1 MGRQRQFEF
10 HTWGGRRAGSGRKPA
25 GKTAGVAHAPRP
37 VFARTL
43 PVHVTFRIR
52 KGVWNLRGKA
62 YRTVE
67 RAIGDGANRFG
78 ARILRFSVQGN
89 HIHMLIEADDRD
101 ALMRSCRGLSIRI
114 AKRLNKL
121 MGRSGRVLGDRYH
134 TRVLRTPTEVKR
146 AIEYIRDNYKKHY
159 HPDAKYAFIDPC
171 SSDSPDLRIVLPTA
185 TSWLARTGWHRG
197 KPPSGAGAEPQ

>member
-1 MGRQRQFEF
+1 MRQQLFKFR
-10 HTWGGRRAGSGRKPA
+10 TWGGRRAGAGRKPK

-43 PVHVTFRIR
+43 PVHVTLRFK
-52 KGVWNLRGKA
+52 KGVWNLRRKA

-67 RAIGDGANRFG
+67 QALGDGAERFG
-78 ARILRFSVQGN
+78 ARLLRFSVQGN
-89 HIHMLIEADDRD
+89 HLHMLLEADDGD
-101 ALMRSCRGLSIRI
+101 ALVRSCRGLSIRI
-114 AKRLNKL
+114 ARRLKKL
-121 MGRSGRVLGDRYH
+121 MGRTGRALGERYH

-159 HPDAKYAFIDPC
+159 LPDAKVAFIDPC

-185 TSWLARTGWHRG
+185 KAWLAKTGWRR
-197 KPPSGAGAEPQ
+197 AGPRASAGST

>member
-1 MGRQRQFEF
+1 MKQQLFEF
-10 HTWGGRRAGSGRKPA
+10 RTWGGRRAGSGRKPK

-43 PVHVTFRIR
+43 PVHVTLRFD
-52 KGVWNLRGKA
+52 KGVWNLRRKA

-67 RAIGDGANRFG
+67 RALGDGAERFG
-78 ARILRFSVQGN
+78 ARLLRFSVQGN
-89 HIHMLIEADDRD
+89 HLHLLMEADDGD
-101 ALMRSCRGLSIRI
+101 ALVRSCCGLSIRI

-121 MGRSGRVLGDRYH
+121 MGRTGRVLGDRYH
-134 TRVLRTPTEVKR
+134 TRVLRTPAEVKR

-159 HPDAKYAFIDPC
+159 LPDAKVAFIDPC

-185 TSWLARTGWHRG
+185 KAWLAKVGWRR
-197 KPPSGAGAEPQ
+197 AGPRASAGST